1 MNNIL
6 KIAKVISTTNSSMM
20 WLINNEISNVT
31 VFNEDLFNKIMMFA
45 CKRRNKHDKYI
56 IKTSLAFICE
66 NKKELEMLARAGV
79 SDIIATD
86 VINPDIQVSPALALA
101 CERFNVW
108 VDIKFNTCEK
118 LYNLKVPKVF
128 HGVSFV
134 FDDNNVWDIIANK
147 IIFNLETRLFVY
159 SVSAPDVRRKLFNW
173 VDYLGI
179 ANVNGVCLS
188 QL

>member
-20 WLINNEISNVT
+20 WLISNEISNVT
-31 VFNEDLFNKIMMFA
+31 IFNDIMMFA
-45 CKRRNKHDKYI
+45 CTRRNKHDKYI

-101 CERFNVW
+101 CERFSVW

-128 HGVSFV
+128 RGVSFV

-147 IIFNLETRLFVY
+147 IMFNLETRLFVY
-159 SVSAPDVRRKLFNW
+159 GVSAPDVRRKLFNW
-173 VDYLGI
+173 VDYLGGS
-179 ANVNGVCLS
+179 ANVNGVSYHGCDKI
-188 QL
+188 